1 MVGVVWPGC
10 IVPRTKG
17 VAATTDAHLGW
28 KYLDRLLN
36 AVDVCQLG
44 LHFLG
49 FRWDK
54 LLVPV
59 LCHVFAGDQE
69 QES

>member
-1 MVGVVWPGC
+1 M
-10 IVPRTKG
+10 
-17 VAATTDAHLGW
+17 AATTDAHLGW

-59 LCHVFAGDQE
+59 LCHVFAGDQG